1 MFEISWSRAIE
12 ADDIYAVTDGMQSE
26 RNTEAYVK
34 LWDVELEKRNPSIT
48 RVIFKVHGYRS
59 LAIGLLY
66 ALCDTFTK

>member
-1 MFEISWSRAIE
+1 MFEISWNRAIE

-26 RNTEAYVK
+26 LNTEAYVK
-34 LWDVELEKRNPSIT
+34 LWDFELQKRNPSIT